1 MKTELKS
8 TTDIATE
15 LWSIES
21 ILGFSLDTMA
31 NCDKMTPELEAL
43 MAITSL
49 SWEKVKDVR
58 EAAEKRGIIP
68 LFDTLKLPESDTQ
81 TWRQTTPQFPYCSA
95 PCQEAPE
102 SGNDAGLEFHLPA
115 HTSTLEETGR
125 LSGRICPL
133 RS

>member
-21 ILGFSLDTMA
+21 ILGFSLDAMA

-49 SWEKVKDVR
+49 SWEKVKDMR
-58 EAAEKRGIIP
+58 EAAEKRGII
-68 LFDTLKLPESDTQ
+68 
-81 TWRQTTPQFPYCSA
+81 
-95 PCQEAPE
+95 
-102 SGNDAGLEFHLPA
+102 
-115 HTSTLEETGR
+115 
-125 LSGRICPL
+125 
-133 RS
+133 